1 MWWLPFALLAL
12 ALFGFAVAVDV
23 ARRPRV
29 RHYRWRNRRFLRDQ
43 VPLIELRDRARR
55 GGPGEEDS
63 GVSPRPPLVLAGV
76 EPDLTGAPPAPSA
89 LVGAGEPQHLAPTR
103 PQLVRLGGAL

>member
-29 RHYRWRNRRFLRDQ
+29 RHYRWRNRRWLRREL
-43 VPLIELRDRARR
+43 PLIELRDRARR
-55 GGPGEEDS
+55 GGPEEEDS
-63 GVSPRPPLVLAGV
+63 GPRPPLVLAGV

-103 PQLVRLGGAL
+103 PQLVRLGGGLP